1 MLIRPA
7 SRATDWGF
15 MSMVSPRLTALAGV
29 LATGLGLS
37 LLGGCKRHPPAPAP
51 VPSVTA
57 SALPSA
63 LALGD
68 DGNPADGAAPPAQ
81 CRQLPSFGLT
91 LDAVALPG
99 HAKSTTEAP
108 ADEDDDAL
116 LPFGVDIGSA
126 VALPSG
132 FAVAGIR
139 GAGQAFVALL
149 GERASHRIDLGELHG
164 DAETPAIAPLGEGL
178 LVALRTTD
186 AAGFTIK
193 LGRVAGAE
201 GSAVE
206 WGFELAKLGKTV
218 TGVQLA
224 AVGAR
229 GVLVFQGEE
238 KQGGSRLLLGTFATG
253 ALQQPFEPKP
263 LEVKDAEMPRLT
275 TRAGGYW
282 LTWVRTLPE
291 AKKTEKKPAVAEPQP
306 DPEERELLDVGLRVL
321 EVAKL
326 DEQGKQQGAALRIGE
341 PRRQVLLYDVAP
353 LASGGLLVAARSDS
367 AVPGAEGGA
376 LVLSEVGAD
385 GSTHEERLDDD
396 EIGAGAPALLVDSNP
411 NLPGPWLAMSAPTDA
426 TRLGLARGGHTSLL
440 SDELLG
446 HAEVVAVSAGHFLV
460 QRARGRSVTLE
471 ALDCS
476 WPSDVSPEKK

>member
-1 MLIRPA
+1 
-7 SRATDWGF
+7 
-15 MSMVSPRLTALAGV
+15 MVSPSLTALAGV
-29 LATGLGLS
+29 LAAGLGLS
-37 LLGGCKRHPPAPAP
+37 LFALPGCKRHPPAPAP
-51 VPSVTA
+51 APSAAA
-57 SALPSA
+57 SGLPSA
-63 LALGD
+63 LAPAD
-68 DGNPADGAAPPAQ
+68 DGSTPDGASPPAQ
-81 CRQLPSFGLT
+81 CRQLPGFGLT
-91 LDAVALPG
+91 LDAVVVPG
-99 HAKSTTEAP
+99 SAKAAP
-108 ADEDDDAL
+108 DAADDEDDDAL

-126 VALPSG
+126 VPLPSG
-132 FAVAGIR
+132 FAVAGLR

-206 WGFELAKLGKTV
+206 WGFELSKLGKTV
-218 TGVQLA
+218 TGIELA
-224 AVGAR
+224 ATGAR

-238 KQGGSRLLLGTFATG
+238 KQGGSRLMLGTFATG
-253 ALQQPFEPKP
+253 ALQEPFELKA
-263 LEVKDAEMPRLT
+263 LEAKDAEMPRLT

-282 LTWVRTLPE
+282 LSWVRSLPE
-291 AKKTEKKPAVAEPQP
+291 AKKSQKKPVEAEPAR

-321 EVAKL
+321 EIARL
-326 DEQGKQQGAALRIGE
+326 DERGLQVGAALRIGE

-385 GSTHEERLDDD
+385 GSVHEERLDDD
-396 EIGAGAPALLVDSNP
+396 EIGAGAPALLVDGDAK
-411 NLPGPWLAMSAPTDA
+411 LPGPWLAMSAPTDA
-426 TRLGLARGGHTSLL
+426 TRLGLARGGHTVLL
-440 SDELLG
+440 SDALLG
-446 HAEVVAVSAGHFLV
+446 HAEVVAVSAGHLLV
-460 QRARGRSVTLE
+460 QRARGRSVILE
-471 ALDCS
+471 ALDCR
-476 WPSDVSPEKK
+476 WPSDAAAEKK

>member
-1 MLIRPA
+1 
-7 SRATDWGF
+7 
-15 MSMVSPRLTALAGV
+15 MSMVSPSLTALAGV
-29 LATGLGLS
+29 LAAGLGLS
-37 LLGGCKRHPPAPAP
+37 PLTGCKRHPPAPAP
-51 VPSVTA
+51 SAAA

-63 LALGD
+63 LVPGE
-68 DGNPADGAAPPAQ
+68 DGSPDGVSPPAQ
-81 CRQLPSFGLT
+81 CRSLPGFGLT
-91 LDAVALPG
+91 LDAVVAPG
-99 HAKSTTEAP
+99 SPKPTADTSE
-108 ADEDDDAL
+108 DEDDDAL
-116 LPFGVDIGSA
+116 LPFGVDLGSA

-132 FAVAGIR
+132 FAVSGIR

-164 DAETPAIAPLGEGL
+164 DAETPAIAPMGEGL

-201 GSAVE
+201 SSAVE
-206 WGFELAKLGKTV
+206 WGFELSKLGKTV
-218 TGVQLA
+218 TGIELA
-224 AVGAR
+224 VAGAR

-238 KQGGSRLLLGTFATG
+238 KQGGSRLLLGAFATG
-253 ALQQPFEPKP
+253 ALKEPFELKV
-263 LEVKDAEMPRLT
+263 LEAKDAEMPRLT

-282 LTWVRTLPE
+282 LSWVRTLPE
-291 AKKTEKKPAVAEPQP
+291 AKKTPKMPVEAEAPS

-326 DEQGKQQGAALRIGE
+326 DERGVQVGAALRVGE
-341 PRRQVLLYDVAP
+341 PRRQVLLYDVAS

-385 GSTHEERLDDD
+385 GSVREERLDDD
-396 EIGAGAPALLVDSNP
+396 EIGVGAPALLVDRDAKS
-411 NLPGPWLAMSAPTDA
+411 PGPWLVMSAPSDA
-426 TRLGLARGGHTSLL
+426 TRLGLARGGHTVLL
-440 SDELLG
+440 SDALLG
-446 HAEVVAVSAGHFLV
+446 RAEVVAVSAGHFLV

-471 ALDCS
+471 ALDCA
-476 WPSDVSPEKK
+476 WPSDSAVEKK